1 MNTVRVAP
9 VEVFQPLLSMT
20 FFLRTNGRADKGDPR
35 GPKNVKKLLS
45 KVQKC
50 VPWHKSAWKISAF
63 NIYKKQV
70 QSLKQLSFDSG

>member
-35 GPKNVKKLLS
+35 GPKNVKNYF
-45 KVQKC
+45 QKSRN
-50 VPWHKSAWKISAF
+50 VFLGTHQRGKSLPSTSTKSR
-63 NIYKKQV
+63 Y
-70 QSLKQLSFDSG
+70 SL